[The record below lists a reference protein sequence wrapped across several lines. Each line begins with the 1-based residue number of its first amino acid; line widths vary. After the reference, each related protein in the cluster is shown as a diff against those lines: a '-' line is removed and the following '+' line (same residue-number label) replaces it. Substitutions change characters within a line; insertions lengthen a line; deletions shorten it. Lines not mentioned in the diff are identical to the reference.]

1 MQKAPVCMRKLIPED
16 VDLAD
21 LAQALQAELAGGDV
35 VGYLEGRTALRDYV
49 VGVLS
54 SSELEAEELIDTMV
68 SRGFLRFSGD
78 PRGSSPAG
86 VWRVDLLGT

>member
-1 MQKAPVCMRKLIPED
+1 MSKLYPED

-21 LAQALQAELAGGDV
+21 LAQSLQAELDGGTV
-35 VGYLEGRTALRDYV
+35 PGYLEGRTALRDYV
-49 VGVLS
+49 MIALD

-78 PRGSSPAG
+78 PSGSSPAG
-86 VWRVDLLGT
+86 AWRVDPLGT

>member
-1 MQKAPVCMRKLIPED
+1 MQKLYPED

-21 LAQALQAELAGGDV
+21 LALSLQSELPGGAV
-35 VGYLEGRTALRDYV
+35 AGYLEGRTALRDYV
-49 VGVLS
+49 IDALG

-78 PRGSSPAG
+78 PAGSSPAG
-86 VWRVDLLGT
+86 VWRVDLRGS